1 MKCSEFRR
9 WLTAQGATFKHAK
22 GSHWKVYV
30 NDKMTIFAD
39 HGAKEMHEGLR
50 KSTIKQLG
58 LKD

>member
-9 WLTAQGATFKHAK
+9 WLSAHGARFKHAK

-30 NDKMTIFAD
+30 NGKMDIFAD
-39 HGAKEMHEGLR
+39 HGAKEMAEGLR
-50 KSTIKQLG
+50 KKTIKQLG